1 MRQAEVNSTT
11 VASNRLSNISLFIM
25 FTHIEQH
32 YLKEKREKW
41 KDLKIMIPQGV
52 VKTRYPVDLLW

>member
-11 VASNRLSNISLFIM
+11 VASNRIM

-32 YLKEKREKW
+32 YLKEKSEKW
-41 KDLKIMIPQGV
+41 KDLKIMIPHGE

>member
-11 VASNRLSNISLFIM
+11 VASNLLSNISLFIM

-32 YLKEKREKW
+32 YFEEKSEKW
-41 KDLKIMIPQGV
+41 KDLKIMIPHGE